1 MIMVKSMVKAETVVK
16 VVVVAMA
23 AMVLKVIV
31 VVAGFVVA
39 VGSNFRKVVVQY

>member
-1 MIMVKSMVKAETVVK
+1 MIMVKSRVKAEIVVK
-16 VVVVAMA
+16 VVAMA